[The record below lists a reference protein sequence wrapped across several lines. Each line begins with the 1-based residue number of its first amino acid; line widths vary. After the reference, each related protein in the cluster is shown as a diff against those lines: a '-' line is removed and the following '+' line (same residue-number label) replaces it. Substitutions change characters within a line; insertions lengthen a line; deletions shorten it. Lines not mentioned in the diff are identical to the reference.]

1 MGDIQIRTA
10 LFSGANDKGEYL
22 DHRPVG
28 FSGALIDLKSD
39 DKSWNSYQLWD
50 NKNFKKDDSRVVGDS
65 NKQYIAMMTDI
76 GKYHKTLDAE
86 KNIKGKI
93 QSNLDGLLRKNWSKI
108 SQPVKDL
115 IDELFKVVDDEE
127 LKDGNKFQQIYELNQ
142 FYETNPE
149 PVMNGQFNRRRFN
162 INIIKD
168 AGDRKNPVWLKKY
181 VVNKGNFPHDLLSAY
196 LIGWG
201 TGNYEAKTEE
211 TDFAY
216 DFNKIYQEMFD
227 NNKVEKVADIRD
239 ECLTTKVNQKDT
251 LTCNQYLDKCLRGDQ
266 VGIEECK
273 EYLKNPNFFDI
284 AIEEVKSMHPEIA
297 LQTLKSFG
305 FQFITDYDE
314 EHEMEIKR
322 VEEFNEWL
330 DRMRTE
336 RVAERETIEE
346 INANRQLRQYLIWVT
361 QLVNYSPELLNKGI
375 HKKNEPYFPDP
386 NRFKHTS
393 FGRMGLKA
401 RVPVRNSC
409 YKDIYGIE
417 QLIKN
422 NNISLG
428 IRLNA
433 PIVNGIVPVMIG
445 GGSMVT
451 IDQAELS
458 VNQLKESR
466 KPTADLLNNLFQY
479 LIGKLNAYNKSISE
493 NDLNKIIK
501 LIDNLRKQEKNLYD
515 TMIMIE
521 QYSKLIEI
529 FGQDRVRE
537 ELNVTDIRKAVEAR
551 SKLFGKK
558 VKRENELISVLK
570 ALTEAV

>member
-181 VVNKGNFPHDLLSAY
+181 IVNKGNFPQDLLSAY

-201 TGNYEAKTEE
+201 TGDYEAKTEK

-216 DFNKIYQEMFD
+216 DFNKVYQEMFD
-227 NNKVEKVADIRD
+227 NNKDPKESSVYAEQADPELHNVYGRNSEGDVVTKSDNKKVEKVADIRD

-330 DRMRTE
+330 ERMRTE

-375 HKKNEPYFPDP
+375 HKKMN
-386 NRFKHTS
+386 
-393 FGRMGLKA
+393 
-401 RVPVRNSC
+401 
-409 YKDIYGIE
+409 
-417 QLIKN
+417 LISQ
-422 NNISLG
+422 I
-428 IRLNA
+428 
-433 PIVNGIVPVMIG
+433 
-445 GGSMVT
+445 
-451 IDQAELS
+451 
-458 VNQLKESR
+458 
-466 KPTADLLNNLFQY
+466 
-479 LIGKLNAYNKSISE
+479 LI
-493 NDLNKIIK
+493 DLNI
-501 LIDNLRKQEKNLYD
+501 LH
-515 TMIMIE
+515 
-521 QYSKLIEI
+521 
-529 FGQDRVRE
+529 
-537 ELNVTDIRKAVEAR
+537 
-551 SKLFGKK
+551 
-558 VKRENELISVLK
+558 
-570 ALTEAV
+570 